1 MKEKSVILV
10 EFTGKE
16 KTSGKI
22 FDTTNEKI
30 AKENGLYRENALF
43 QPVPV
48 IVGNREVLQGMDEA
62 LLEMKVDEEKIITLQ
77 PEKAFGER
85 KKELIEVIPVKE
97 FTKRK
102 INPFPGLIVDLNN
115 HYGKVQTV
123 SSGRVRVDMN
133 PELAGKEV
141 EYTLKITQEITNPEE
156 KAQFLTNKFF
166 PLKNLKTKVKL
177 TKDTLTVEFPKEVA
191 KHIRPM
197 IAPYAKVITEVIPE
211 IKKVEVAEPKEE
223 KEPTPKKEET
233 EKIKEKK

>member
-1 MKEKSVILV
+1 MKKKSVILV

-16 KTSGKI
+16 LSSGKM

-30 AKENGLYRENALF
+30 AKENNLYKENALF

-48 IVGNREVLQGMDEA
+48 IVGNKDVLQGMDEA
-62 LLEMKVDEEKIITLQ
+62 LLEMEAGEEKTITLK

-85 KKELIEVIPVKE
+85 KKELIVVIPLKE

-115 HYGKVQTV
+115 TYGKVQTI

-141 EYTLKITQEITNPEE
+141 EYTLKIIKEITSPEE
-156 KAQFLTNKFF
+156 KAQVLTNKFF
-166 PLKNLKTKVKL
+166 PLKDLKTKVKL
-177 TKDTLTVEFPKEVA
+177 TKDTLKVEFPKEIA
-191 KHIRPM
+191 KQIKPM

-211 IKKVEVAEPKEE
+211 IKKVEVAEPKKEKTEKKLEE
-223 KEPTPKKEET
+223 KK
-233 EKIKEKK
+233 

>member
-1 MKEKSVILV
+1 MKEKAVILV

-30 AKENGLYRENALF
+30 AKENGIYKENALF

-48 IVGNREVLQGMDEA
+48 IVGNKDVLQGMDEA
-62 LLEMKVDEEKIITLQ
+62 LLEMKVGEEKIVLLK

-85 KKELIEVIPVKE
+85 KKELITVIPVKE

-115 HYGKVQTV
+115 TYGKVQTV

-133 PELAGKEV
+133 SELAGKEV
-141 EYTLKITQEITNPEE
+141 EYTIKITKEITNTEE
-156 KAQFLTNKFF
+156 KAQILTNKFF
-166 PLKNLKTKVKL
+166 PLKDLKTKVIL
-177 TKDTLTVEFPKEVA
+177 TKDTLKVEFPKEIA
-191 KHIRPM
+191 KHI
-197 IAPYAKVITEVIPE
+197 APIVPQYTKAITQAIPE
-211 IKKVEVAEPKEE
+211 IKKVEVAEPKKEKAKKAKEE
-223 KEPTPKKEET
+223 KK
-233 EKIKEKK
+233 